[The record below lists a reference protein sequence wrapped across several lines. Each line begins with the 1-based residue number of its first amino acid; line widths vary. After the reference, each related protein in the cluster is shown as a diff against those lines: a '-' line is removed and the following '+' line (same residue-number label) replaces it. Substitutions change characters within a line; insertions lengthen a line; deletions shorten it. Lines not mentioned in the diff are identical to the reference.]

1 MSTLLVVAAACAW
14 LAAPNAIP
22 QQPGAGSDTL
32 PLTAAVSQ
40 ALAANPMLRAA
51 RLRAEAAQERV
62 PQAGALPDP
71 ELSFGLM
78 NRMVGDLGST
88 MDPMTMNQVQLTQML
103 PWPGKL
109 GFAAQRARRLAQADQ
124 LDAED
129 VAQTLVASVKRV
141 YYQVAY
147 MDRALAIMGES
158 RDLLRNF
165 FQVSQAMYAVGSG
178 LQQDV
183 LQAQVGV
190 AKMTEDI
197 TVMQQQRVAMAARLN
212 ALLGRDATV
221 PVGTLDLPADSGEL
235 PSADSL
241 MALAARQRP
250 KLRAAEE
257 RAAAAEAGYRGA
269 RRQLYPDL
277 MVSLSYG
284 ERPQFGDLAS
294 LMLGIRLP
302 IWAGARQLPLRRE
315 MQAVQGEAQADAR
328 SLYNETYAQLVELR
342 AEAGRDRS
350 LARLYAT
357 SVVPQAQA
365 SVDAALA
372 AYRVG
377 KVNYM
382 SLVDNQMT
390 VNRYETESVRL
401 IAAYHEAVAGIAA
414 LVGSDI
420 GGVQ

>member
-1 MSTLLVVAAACAW
+1 MSHVLLMLAAA
-14 LAAPNAIP
+14 AAL
-22 QQPGAGSDTL
+22 QGGALPAPVDTL
-32 PLTAAVSQ
+32 ALDRAVQ
-40 ALAANPMLRAA
+40 IALAANPLLRAA
-51 RLRAEAAQERV
+51 RLKAEAAQDRV

-71 ELSFGLM
+71 ELSLGLM

-109 GFAAQRARRLAQADQ
+109 GFAEQRARRLAQADQ

-129 VAQTLVASVKRV
+129 VQQNLVASVKSV
-141 YYQVAY
+141 YYQLAY
-147 MDRALAIMGES
+147 MDRALAIMGSS
-158 RDLLRNF
+158 RDLLRSF

-197 TVMQQQRVAMAARLN
+197 TVMHEQRVAMAARLN

-221 PVGTLDLPADSGEL
+221 PVGTLQLLDVAGEL
-235 PSADSL
+235 PSPDSL

-250 KLRAAEE
+250 KLRAAQE

-269 RRQLYPDL
+269 RRQLFPDL
-277 MVSLSYG
+277 MVGLSYG
-284 ERPQFGDLAS
+284 QRPQFGDMAT

-302 IWAGARQLPLRRE
+302 IWAGSRQLPLRHE
-315 MQAVQGEAQADAR
+315 MQAMQAMAEADAQNV
-328 SLYNETYAQLVELR
+328 YNETYAQLVELR
-342 AEAGRDRS
+342 AEAERDRTLS
-350 LARLYAT
+350 RLYAT

-401 IAAYHEAVAGIAA
+401 VAAYHKAVAEIVA
-414 LVGSDI
+414 LVGTDM
-420 GGVQ
+420 GGGQ

>member
-1 MSTLLVVAAACAW
+1 MSGPVLLLALAW
-14 LAAPNAIP
+14 SLQLGTAPAT
-22 QQPGAGSDTL
+22 ADTL
-32 PLTAAVSQ
+32 TLDRAVRTALQ
-40 ALAANPMLRAA
+40 ANPMVRAA
-51 RLRAEAAQERV
+51 RLRAEAARERV

-109 GFAAQRARRLAQADQ
+109 GFAEQRARRLAQADA
-124 LDAED
+124 LDADDAE
-129 VAQTLVASVKRV
+129 QQLVASVTSV
-141 YYQVAY
+141 YYDVAY
-147 MDRALAIMGES
+147 MDRALAIMDES
-158 RDLLRNF
+158 RNLLRTF

-190 AKMTEDI
+190 AKMTADI
-197 TVMQQQRVAMAARLN
+197 TVMRQQRVAMAARLD
-212 ALLGRDATV
+212 ALLGREATASI
-221 PVGTLDLPADSGEL
+221 GTLELPADSGEL

-250 KLRAAEE
+250 KLRAAQE
-257 RAAAAEAGYRGA
+257 RAAAAEASYRGA
-269 RRQLYPDL
+269 RRQLFPDL
-277 MVSLSYG
+277 MVGVSYG
-284 ERPQFGDLAS
+284 QRPQFGDMAT

-302 IWAGARQLPLRRE
+302 IWAGSRQLPLRRE
-315 MQAVQGEAQADAR
+315 MQAMQAMADADAQNV
-328 SLYNETYAQLVELR
+328 YNETYAQLVELR
-342 AEAGRDRS
+342 AEAERDRS
-350 LARLYAT
+350 LSRLYAT

-401 IAAYHEAVAGIAA
+401 VAAYHKAVAQIAA
-414 LVGSDI
+414 LVGSDL
-420 GGVQ
+420 GGAQ

>member
-1 MSTLLVVAAACAW
+1 MSASLLVLVLAW
-14 LAAPNAIP
+14 SAQVPLAASP
-22 QQPGAGSDTL
+22 SDTL
-32 PLTAAVSQ
+32 KLDHAVQ
-40 ALAANPMLRAA
+40 VALEANPMLRAA
-51 RLRAEAAQERV
+51 RLKAEAAQQRV

-71 ELSFGLM
+71 ELSLGLM

-109 GFAAQRARRLAQADQ
+109 GFAKQRARRLADADQ
-124 LDAED
+124 LDAQDAELMLI
-129 VAQTLVASVKRV
+129 ARVKSA
-141 YYQVAY
+141 YYDVAY
-147 MDRALAIMGES
+147 MDRALAIMGSS

-197 TVMQQQRVAMAARLN
+197 TVMQQRRVAMAARLN
-212 ALLGRDATV
+212 ALLGRDATATV
-221 PVGTLDLPADSGEL
+221 ARLELPDAGGDLPN
-235 PSADSL
+235 ADSL
-241 MALAARQRP
+241 MALATRQRP
-250 KLRAAEE
+250 KLAAARE

-269 RRQLYPDL
+269 RRELFPDV
-277 MVSLSYG
+277 MVGISYG
-284 ERPQFGDLAS
+284 QRPQFGDMAT

-302 IWAGARQLPLRRE
+302 VWAGSRQLAMRRE
-315 MQAVQGEAQADAR
+315 MQAMQGMAEADEQDT
-328 SLYNETYAQLVELR
+328 YNETYAQLVEMR
-342 AEAGRDRS
+342 AEAERDRALS
-350 LARLYAT
+350 RLYAT
-357 SVVPQAQA
+357 SVVPQAEA

-377 KVNYM
+377 KVDYM

-401 IAAYHEAVAGIAA
+401 VAAYHKAVAEIAA
-414 LVGSDI
+414 LVGTDI
-420 GGVQ
+420 GGGR